1 MIGGRL
7 SFNDSYN
14 FFFYQKMEKAH
25 LSLLFA
31 SSKSTRKASLRQA
44 SLNEFRFD
52 QDKHSELKALSFK
65 CAYAHF

>member
-1 MIGGRL
+1 
-7 SFNDSYN
+7 
-14 FFFYQKMEKAH
+14 MEKAH

-52 QDKHSELKALSFK
+52 QAKYSDLKALSFK
-65 CAYAHF
+65 RPYARTFNNMGIYR